1 MEENNSE
8 DESVRASSVDDT
20 EEESGGSSSEDDT
33 ERAGNKRLKLQGK
46 EDRISALPDSLI
58 HRILSFLPSTK
69 QAIRTGILSK
79 RWQNQWSRVPIL
91 IFDST
96 GKKDK
101 NFSHFIDRTLTLHDC
116 SKIKK
121 FHVQY
126 DGYLE
131 SDAQLSSK
139 IIFAIRKDVEEL
151 ILHLYPQDEDGE
163 ITYVLPKFVY
173 NNVSFVKLEL
183 FKCDFIYDWRRNES
197 NLKINWPRLK
207 ELKLECSRILDL
219 AIEKVVSGSPVLELL
234 ELTRCIGFHKVVIA
248 SESLKKLIFVDAECL
263 NDREHL
269 GISCPNLEELCI
281 KISENPD
288 TAWSDLPDQTIEN
301 VLSSS
306 PLLHKLELP
315 DYGLPRGRS
324 SDRLVIASKSLKK
337 LVLGATYNTFD
348 FEISCPKL
356 EELDLY
362 RFLPFVFTDFEDLDS
377 KSRWERCLAVKILGQ
392 LQHVKLLE
400 IGSWYIKILSA
411 LEMEDLSSPLLN
423 CKCLAVDGTKFD
435 EDLPGIIC
443 AIRSSPVLEKLVI
456 KLQPVKKIV
465 LMFQPAKSPNTGTLR
480 DLNDR
485 RIKKNN
491 YWDSNE
497 TVFNCS
503 VSNLKTVK
511 IIGLSEKDDK
521 HKLLFK
527 FVEFLLKNGRMLN
540 KVVVILA
547 YCGTGIPFEVSK
559 KLLSFQRRFPHINIE
574 LLSSN

>member
-96 GKKDK
+96 
-101 NFSHFIDRTLTLHDC
+101 
-116 SKIKK
+116 
-121 FHVQY
+121 
-126 DGYLE
+126 
-131 SDAQLSSK
+131 
-139 IIFAIRKDVEEL
+139 
-151 ILHLYPQDEDGE
+151 
-163 ITYVLPKFVY
+163 
-173 NNVSFVKLEL
+173 
-183 FKCDFIYDWRRNES
+183 
-197 NLKINWPRLK
+197 
-207 ELKLECSRILDL
+207 
-219 AIEKVVSGSPVLELL
+219 
-234 ELTRCIGFHKVVIA
+234 
-248 SESLKKLIFVDAECL
+248 
-263 NDREHL
+263 
-269 GISCPNLEELCI
+269 
-281 KISENPD
+281 
-288 TAWSDLPDQTIEN
+288 
-301 VLSSS
+301 
-306 PLLHKLELP
+306 
-315 DYGLPRGRS
+315 
-324 SDRLVIASKSLKK
+324 
-337 LVLGATYNTFD
+337 
-348 FEISCPKL
+348 
-356 EELDLY
+356 
-362 RFLPFVFTDFEDLDS
+362 DS